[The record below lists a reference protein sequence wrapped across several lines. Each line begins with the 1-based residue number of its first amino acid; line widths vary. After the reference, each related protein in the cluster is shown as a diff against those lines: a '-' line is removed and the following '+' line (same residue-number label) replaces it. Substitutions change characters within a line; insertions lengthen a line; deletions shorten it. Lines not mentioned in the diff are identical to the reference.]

1 MGLVSHNTCSRIVNY
16 YYSSTRNFGEDMSSQ
31 QMFELGV
38 LLGRIEEKLERIEE
52 SMNDTWWYVKK
63 WQKEKED
70 DGSADSE

>member
-1 MGLVSHNTCSRIVNY
+1 MGLVSHNTCSRTINY
-16 YYSSTRNFGEDMSSQ
+16 YYRASWNLGEDMSSK

-63 WQKEKED
+63 WQEEQEKSTGE
-70 DGSADSE
+70 EK

>member
-1 MGLVSHNTCSRIVNY
+1 MGLVSYHSCSRITNHY
-16 YYSSTRNFGEDMSSQ
+16 YRASRNFGEDMSSK

-63 WQKEKED
+63 WQEEKEN

>member
-1 MGLVSHNTCSRIVNY
+1 
-16 YYSSTRNFGEDMSSQ
+16 MSSK

-63 WQKEKED
+63 WQEEKEN
-70 DGSADSE
+70 DGSTDSE

>member
-1 MGLVSHNTCSRIVNY
+1 
-16 YYSSTRNFGEDMSSQ
+16 MSSK

-63 WQKEKED
+63 WQEEQEKSTDE
-70 DGSADSE
+70 EK